1 MPCGKEVSTFV
12 HVFLHDFMPQVSQD
26 SWVSTAMDSRLVVKF
41 VDTPKGKGVVGVED
55 DEERAR
61 KEEEARQAARKKKKA
76 GYEKDRRKRQKEMKL
91 AQLPRQLLAENGFVV
106 CEAPVELQG
115 DDLKAKMISLSAQ
128 AGSFYSFQ
136 PTSAPVDLGRGLGK
150 ITGDEWGE
158 YKSVIERRLQKLVGE
173 KLWQVD
179 TEGMSVLYTVYPNG
193 VPQLF
198 HTDCPWTV
206 GHKRVSCIVAGS
218 GEFTLLHSPGMWE
231 KVKEARQESETSEW
245 GWSAVDQAVLLRQEV
260 ETVVVKEGE
269 MILFKGDWPHA
280 GGTGGRNFRW
290 FVPFGD
296 VEALKQWKEE
306 SSNNKEGEVYNVSDL
321 NCETVLKLH
330 TAWHQGPQAKVRGK
344 KNTLIDQAL
353 KDLHQWRRE

>member
-26 SWVSTAMDSRLVVKF
+26 SWVSTAMDSRVVVRY
-41 VDTPKGKGVVGVED
+41 VDNPKGMGIVGFAD
-55 DEERAR
+55 DDSA
-61 KEEEARQAARKKKKA
+61 KKEEARKAARREKKK
-76 GYEKDRRKRQKEMKL
+76 GYAKEARKREKQRKL
-91 AQLPRQLLAENGFVV
+91 EQLPRQLLAQNGFVV

-115 DDLKAKMISLSAQ
+115 DGLKAKMISLSAQ

-218 GEFTLLHSPGMWE
+218 GEFTLLHSPEMWE

-245 GWSAVDQAVLLRQEV
+245 RWSAVDQAVLLRQEV
-260 ETVVVKEGE
+260 ETVVVKEGQ

-330 TAWHQGPQAKVRGK
+330 TAWHQGPQAKNRNNK
-344 KNTLIDQAL
+344 TLKERAL
-353 KDLHQWRRE
+353 NDLHNWRSE

>member
-26 SWVSTAMDSRLVVKF
+26 SWVSTAMDSREVVKIINF
-41 VDTPKGKGVVGVED
+41 VDNKKGKGILGFAGD
-55 DEERAR
+55 DSA
-61 KEEEARQAARKKKKA
+61 KKEEARKAARREKKK
-76 GYEKDRRKRQKEMKL
+76 GYAKEARKREKQRKL
-91 AQLPRQLLAENGFVV
+91 EQLPRQLLACNGFVV

-136 PTSAPVDLGRGLGK
+136 QTSAPVDLGRGLGK
-150 ITGDEWGE
+150 ITGDEWSE
-158 YKSVIERRLQKLVGE
+158 YKSVLEKRLQKLVGE
-173 KLWQVD
+173 ELWKVD
-179 TEGMSVLYTVYPNG
+179 SEGMSVLYTVYPNG

-218 GEFTLLHSPGMWE
+218 GEFTLLYSPEMWQ
-231 KVKEARQESETSEW
+231 KVKRARQEAGW
-245 GWSAVDQAVLLRQEV
+245 RWSAVDQAVLLRQEV
-260 ETVVVKEGE
+260 ETVVVKEGQ

-296 VEALKQWKEE
+296 VEALQQWKEE

-344 KNTLIDQAL
+344 KNTLNDQAL
-353 KDLHQWRRE
+353 KDLHKWRRE